1 MLRHYDIIWVFWAV
15 CIFVQLNWLPFLN
28 DERVNDS
35 CADEPTLSNITSRP
49 ALIRSG
55 IKLLMNQLS
64 HRMPLFKPMI
74 LIVSFSR
81 ASFSYTTPLIMMATE
96 YIHARVMK
104 RGIDR
109 LITRRKL
116 GGMGGGGTIRVI
128 TQASTLMWSSA
139 FKKWLTCHRR
149 SRGRASAECTRRSS
163 LWCR

>member
-1 MLRHYDIIWVFWAV
+1 MTSFGFFFSANQKSVKKKMLSLSAV

-116 GGMGGGGTIRVI
+116 GGGRWGGDDQSYHSSVYFNVEFGLQKV
-128 TQASTLMWSSA
+128 AHMSST
-139 FKKWLTCHRR
+139 
-149 SRGRASAECTRRSS
+149 
-163 LWCR
+163 